1 MKYNVTLIIAVI
13 LSVNSMSQE
22 WSYNDCLE
30 YARANNISF
39 KKMKLA
45 EESAAYTLEGA
56 KAQWAPSLDFST
68 THGFVNTPWADGSK
82 NAYNS
87 SYGLNAGWIIWN
99 GGQREKNIK
108 RSKIDLEAAQLNSA
122 GYMRSIET
130 DLLSVYLNILYA
142 KASVTIY
149 EQAVELSAAQE
160 SRARQLME
168 AGKMSKVEYTQLK
181 SQYEQD
187 KYALVNS
194 QGVYDN
200 RRMELKQLLEL
211 GFDTDISLSDINLG
225 DSIILSDLPPIAE
238 SYELAIE
245 TDLDLQSLEL
255 EKVSSSLDVD
265 IAKSG
270 WYPQISLKARI
281 GTGYN
286 APGGTFV
293 DGIKHTF
300 NENIGVTLSVPIL
313 DNKKTKTAVS
323 TAKVQE
329 MDAQLNIDKQRL
341 SIAQQL
347 ENWYVDTRSAQSR
360 FAAASSQM
368 ETARLN
374 EELTNEQ
381 FQLGYIN
388 TVELMKAHNDYTEA
402 QLSLLQARY
411 MAILGLKMIEFY
423 RTATITLL

>member
-1 MKYNVTLIIAVI
+1 MKNKLLFVLLLAVGCH
-13 LSVNSMSQE
+13 VRAQE
-22 WSYNDCLE
+22 WSYRDCVE
-30 YARANNISF
+30 YAQANNISLQ
-39 KKMKLA
+39 KMKLS
-45 EESAAYTLEGA
+45 EETATYTLEGA
-56 KAQWAPSLDFST
+56 KAEWHPTLDFST
-68 THGFVNTPWADGSK
+68 THGFVNTPWRDGNK

-87 SYGLNAGWIIWN
+87 SYGLNAGWTIWN

-108 RSKIDLEAAQLNSA
+108 RGKIDLEAAQLNSA
-122 GYMRSIET
+122 EYMRTLET
-130 DLLSVYLNILYA
+130 DLLQVYLNILYA

-168 AGKMSKVEYTQLK
+168 TGKMSKVEYTQLK
-181 SQYEQD
+181 SQNEQD

-211 GFDTDISLSDINLG
+211 GFDTDISLADINMS
-225 DSIILSDLPPIAE
+225 DSTIMSELPPIAE
-238 SYELAIE
+238 SYELALE
-245 TDLDLQSLEL
+245 TDLNLQSLEL
-255 EKVSSSLDVD
+255 EKKSSELDVS

-270 WYPQISLKARI
+270 RYPQISLNAGI

-286 APGGTFV
+286 APGSTFA
-293 DGIKHTF
+293 DGIKQAF
-300 NENIGVTLSVPIL
+300 NENIGITVSVPIL

-329 MDAQLNIDKQRL
+329 MDARLNIDKQRITL
-341 SIAQQL
+341 SQQL
-347 ENWYVDTRSAQSR
+347 ESWYVDTRSAQSR
-360 FAAASSQM
+360 FAAAQQQM

-388 TVELMKAHNDYTEA
+388 TVELMQAHNDYIEA
-402 QLSLLQARY
+402 QLTLLQARY
-411 MAILGLKMIEFY
+411 MAILGMKMIEYY
-423 RTATITLL
+423 RTATISSL